1 MTKKMIITF
10 VTKRNYLMTLFYV
23 SKGRDNKFYK
33 QIFLSTFLYDQFSK
47 EKDQELFLQQQQK
60 YQIYKMLYSRKFQAH
75 KSNRHTDT

>member
-1 MTKKMIITF
+1 
-10 VTKRNYLMTLFYV
+10 MTLFYV
-23 SKGRDNKFYK
+23 SKERDNKFYK

-60 YQIYKMLYSRKFQAH
+60 YQIYKMLYSRKFPFQAH